1 MILITMAENPKIIM
15 RSLKNGTRK
24 TSSLPVTTG
33 FLASSLLKKRNNK
46 KQMLQMKVK
55 REKNEINF
63 IKINVLKILST
74 K

>member
-1 MILITMAENPKIIM
+1 MMAENPKIIM

-24 TSSLPVTTG
+24 TAPLPATTG
-33 FLASSLLKKRNNK
+33 FLASSLLNKRNNK
-46 KQMLQMKVK
+46 KQMLQIKVK

>member
-1 MILITMAENPKIIM
+1 
-15 RSLKNGTRK
+15 
-24 TSSLPVTTG
+24 LPATTG
-33 FLASSLLKKRNNK
+33 FLASSLLNKRNNK
-46 KQMLQMKVK
+46 KQTLQIKVK

>member
-1 MILITMAENPKIIM
+1 MMAENPRIII
-15 RSLKNGTRK
+15 RSLKNGIRETA
-24 TSSLPVTTG
+24 SLPATTG
-33 FLASSLLKKRNNK
+33 FLASSRLNKRNNK
-46 KQMLQMKVK
+46 KQMLQIKVK

>member
-1 MILITMAENPKIIM
+1 MMAENPRIII
-15 RSLKNGTRK
+15 RSLKNGMRK
-24 TSSLPVTTG
+24 TESLPATTG
-33 FLASSLLKKRNNK
+33 FLDSSLLNKRNNK
-46 KQMLQMKVK
+46 KQILQIKVK

>member
-1 MILITMAENPKIIM
+1 MAENPKIII
-15 RSLKNGTRK
+15 RSLKNGRRE
-24 TSSLPVTTG
+24 TSSLPATTG
-33 FLASSLLKKRNNK
+33 FLASNRLNKRNNK
-46 KQMLQMKVK
+46 KQMLQIKVK

>member
-1 MILITMAENPKIIM
+1 MMMAENPRIIM
-15 RSLKNGTRK
+15 RSLKSGIRK
-24 TSSLPVTTG
+24 TPSLPATTG
-33 FLASSLLKKRNNK
+33 FLASSLLNKRNNK
-46 KQMLQMKVK
+46 KQMLQINVK